1 MMAELTSIHSRLPVR
16 LPVSTT
22 GWHGKLGPSV
32 RYADTLIMV

>member
-1 MMAELTSIHSRLPVR
+1 MMAELTSIHSRL
-16 LPVSTT
+16 STT